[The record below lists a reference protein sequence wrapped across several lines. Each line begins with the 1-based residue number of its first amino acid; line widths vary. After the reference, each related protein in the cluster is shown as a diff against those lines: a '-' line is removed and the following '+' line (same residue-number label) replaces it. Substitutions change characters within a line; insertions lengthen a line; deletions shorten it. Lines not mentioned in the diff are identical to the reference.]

1 MIQLGKR
8 RLPYG
13 AFALAL
19 PLFLADMAPPFGC
32 GACGGSSDRP
42 PHETD
47 TGGATD
53 AADTTADSD
62 DSVAVT
68 ATGTDSGPTSD
79 GAEVTE

>member
-1 MIQLGKR
+1 MS
-8 RLPYG
+8 

-19 PLFLADMAPPFGC
+19 PLFMADMAPPFGC

-42 PHETD
+42 PPHETD

-53 AADTTADSD
+53 ASDTTADAD
-62 DSVAVT
+62 DGAVAT

-79 GAEVTE
+79 AAEVTE